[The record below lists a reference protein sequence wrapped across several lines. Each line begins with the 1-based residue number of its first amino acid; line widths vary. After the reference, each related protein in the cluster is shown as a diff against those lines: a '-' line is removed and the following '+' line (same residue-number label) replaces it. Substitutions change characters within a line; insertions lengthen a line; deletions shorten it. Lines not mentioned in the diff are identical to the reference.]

1 MTRTGWIMPLCVG
14 AVLSL
19 MSGCNIAGVLE
30 RVTSPD
36 RTVEARYV
44 LANVPTVVFL
54 DDRRN
59 QINPVRLRREIVDE
73 VTLILTVEGRLT
85 DMISPRDAM
94 AAARRL
100 DTARETVGIDSVGRA
115 VGAQQVVYIEAVAF
129 RITQDGLMPDPAAF
143 FNVRVLDLDAGRRVF
158 PSEDGLQETGGY
170 HMQVSIP
177 HQELASLSGI
187 GNASK
192 LRQVLA
198 KRAGDEIGRLF
209 VRTGY
214 GAGGERLM
222 NIENK

>member
-1 MTRTGWIMPLCVG
+1 MLLCVG
-14 AVLSL
+14 VVLSL

-36 RTVEARYV
+36 RMVEARYV
-44 LANVPTVVFL
+44 LADVPTVVFL

-73 VTLILTVEGRLT
+73 VTQILTVEGKIT

-100 DTARETVGIDSVGRA
+100 DTAQETVGVDSVGRA

-143 FNVRVLDLDAGRRVF
+143 FNIRVLDLEAGRRVF
-158 PSEDGLQETGGY
+158 PTTDGSQQTGGY
-170 HMQVSIP
+170 HIQVSIP
-177 HQELASLSGI
+177 RQELATLSGI

-198 KRAGDEIGRLF
+198 QRAGDEIGRLF
-209 VRTGY
+209 VKTGY

-222 NIENK
+222 NIENQ

>member
-1 MTRTGWIMPLCVG
+1 MNRTGWIMLCVG

-19 MSGCNIAGVLE
+19 MSGCNIAGALE

-44 LANVPTVVFL
+44 LADVPTVVFL

-73 VTLILTVEGRLT
+73 VTQILTVEGKLN

-100 DTARETVGIDSVGRA
+100 DTARETVGVDRVGRA
-115 VGAQQVVYIEAVAF
+115 VGAQQVVYIEAIAF

-143 FNVRVLDLDAGRRVF
+143 FNIRVLDLDAGRRVF
-158 PSEDGLQETGGY
+158 PTEDGLQQTGGY
-170 HMQVSIP
+170 HIQVSIP
-177 HQELASLSGI
+177 RQELATLSGT

-198 KRAGDEIGRLF
+198 QRAGDEIGRLF

-222 NIENK
+222 NIENQ

>member
-1 MTRTGWIMPLCVG
+1 MNRTGWIMLLGLG
-14 AVLSL
+14 AVLGQL
-19 MSGCNIAGVLE
+19 SGCNIAGVLE

-36 RTVEARYV
+36 HMVEARYT

-73 VTLILTVEGRLT
+73 ITHILITEGKLT

-100 DTARETVGIDSVGRA
+100 DTARETVGIDMVGRA
-115 VGAQQVVYIEAVAF
+115 VGAQQVVYIEAVGF
-129 RITQDGLMPDPAAF
+129 RITQDGLAPDPAAF
-143 FNVRVLDLDAGRRVF
+143 FNIRVLDLDAGRRVF
-158 PSEDGLQETGGY
+158 PSEDGLQDTGGY
-170 HMQVSIP
+170 HIQVSIP
-177 HQELASLSGI
+177 RQELAALSGI

-209 VRTGY
+209 VKTGY

-222 NIENK
+222 NVETQ